1 MSESPPADSVRW
13 SLSPGLQGVYFSQT
27 AGQHPGFKH
36 CINSGTKMPENSC
49 STALCGIKLW
59 RFFYISLGLSLVCF
73 TLLQEFWILVIQTFE
88 TLKPES
94 VAYTV
99 IVVQRCVGRCI
110 GRKSHEISEIIISF
124 YWSAA
129 PKYKMFSYRAAGS
142 ALCCITF
149 ALKASSV
156 PYYPGYLWKTFFF
169 LHPGL
174 FCRMA

>member
-1 MSESPPADSVRW
+1 MSGEAWALGYREYISVKQQVSIQVSNTASIVEQRCQKIHAAL
-13 SLSPGLQGVYFSQT
+13 LSVGSNFEDFFS
-27 AGQHPGFKH
+27 
-36 CINSGTKMPENSC
+36 
-49 STALCGIKLW
+49 
-59 RFFYISLGLSLVCF
+59 ISLGLSLVCF

-94 VAYTV
+94 VAYTG
-99 IVVQRCVGRCI
+99 IVVQRHVGRSI
-110 GRKSHEISEIIISF
+110 GRKSHEINEIIINF

-129 PKYKMFSYRAAGS
+129 LKYKMFSYRAAGS

-156 PYYPGYLWKTFFF
+156 PYYPGYLWTTFFF

-174 FCRMA
+174 FYRMT